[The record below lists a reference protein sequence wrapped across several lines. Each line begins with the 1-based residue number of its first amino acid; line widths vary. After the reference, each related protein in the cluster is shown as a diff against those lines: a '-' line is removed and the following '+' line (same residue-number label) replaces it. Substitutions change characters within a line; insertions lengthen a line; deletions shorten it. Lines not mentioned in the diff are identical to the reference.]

1 MFHFD
6 RGLKLTRADLAV
18 DFRRR
23 QPRGFISHAHRDHM
37 ARHEFALC
45 TPHTARLY
53 HARMGRRPVLE
64 MPYRQTISWGGLQ
77 LTTYPA
83 GHCLGSAMLLADDG
97 EQRLLYTGDFKLS
110 ESATAERAEL
120 PSADILVIESTYGN
134 PAHRHMPRA
143 EAVERLV
150 TLVRD
155 TLSRGLTPV
164 VQAYALGKAQEVT
177 AILATA
183 GIAVQQHPEVY
194 EISQVYVACGVE
206 LGAIELYRG
215 KPREGCAVIIPPQ
228 RHSRADVGR
237 IKQPVTFAVTGWA
250 MHSNRRLGVDHA
262 IPLSDH
268 ADYDELLSAIEQVAP
283 RVVYCTHGPESF
295 VDCVRRAGYRAYPL
309 DSKHHPDSLAVV
321 AESSV
326 QLRMF

>member
-6 RGLKLTRADLAV
+6 RGLKLTRADLAI

-97 EQRLLYTGDFKLS
+97 EQRLLYTGDFKLA

-120 PSADILVIESTYGN
+120 PPADILVIESTYGN
-134 PAHRHMPRA
+134 PAHRHLPRS
-143 EAVERLV
+143 EAIERLV
-150 TLVRD
+150 VLVRD

-164 VQAYALGKAQEVT
+164 VQAYSLGKAQEVT
-177 AILATA
+177 AILAAA
-183 GIAVQQHPEVY
+183 GIAVLQHPEIYAISLVY
-194 EISQVYVACGVE
+194 RACGVE
-206 LGAIELYRG
+206 LGPIEIYRG
-215 KPREGCAVIIPPQ
+215 KPRDDCAVIVPPQ
-228 RHSRADVGR
+228 RHSRTDLGR
-237 IKQPVTFAVTGWA
+237 IRHPVTFAVTGWA
-250 MHSNRRLGVDHA
+250 MHSSRRLGVDHA

-268 ADYDELLSAIEQVAP
+268 ADYDELLSAVEQVAP

-295 VDCVRRAGYRAYPL
+295 VDCLRQAGHRAYPL
-309 DSKHHPDSLAVV
+309 DGRHHPDSRTA
-321 AESSV
+321 AAMDAV
-326 QLRMF
+326 QLRLF